1 MTYNYKK
8 KIMKN
13 VVYYST
19 LFFAWLVIH
28 LLLAATLIIIGTIE
42 GPYALGVAAIIP
54 EVWILSVGLAM
65 FTRKAL
71 AKRILHKEK
80 SFSKAIPIVLV
91 ALGGVMVGSNI
102 VLKIVQKNSAVTT
115 TLVHAPK
122 ETESSAI
129 TASHGSENAENSKDM
144 QLSKNIR
151 DFKSALNKKFEKMSK
166 NTPISLDEITT
177 LQKIELSESSYTLIF
192 QLNIDKNDFEGYY
205 LEQIVED
212 FVEEKKNE
220 FYYDAVF
227 KCAMAE
233 VDSNEFF
240 KAANIKIEYTFTDTN
255 NSHIRTCG
263 FEFKELAKE

>member
-1 MTYNYKK
+1 
-8 KIMKN
+8 MKN

-19 LFFAWLVIH
+19 LFTLWVVIH
-28 LLLAATLIIIGTIE
+28 LLLSSALIIILSID
-42 GPYALGVAAIIP
+42 GPYALAIAAVMP

-91 ALGGVMVGSNI
+91 ALGGVMLGANI

-115 TLVHAPK
+115 TLVPAPK

-129 TASHGSENAENSKDM
+129 TSSHGSENAENSKDM

-151 DFKSALNKKFEKMSK
+151 DFKSALNKEFEKMSK

-192 QLNIDKNDFEGYY
+192 QLNVDKNDFEGYY
-205 LEQIVED
+205 LEQIVDD
-212 FVEEKKNE
+212 FVDEKKTE
-220 FYYDAVF
+220 LYYDVVF

-240 KAANIKIEYTFTDTN
+240 KAANIKIEYIFADAN

>member
-1 MTYNYKK
+1 
-8 KIMKN
+8 MKN

-54 EVWILSVGLAM
+54 EVCILSVGLAM

-91 ALGGVMVGSNI
+91 ALGGVMVGANI

-115 TLVHAPK
+115 TSVPAPK

-151 DFKSALNKKFEKMSK
+151 DFKSALNKEFEKMSK

-177 LQKIELSESSYTLIF
+177 LKEIKLSETAYTFVF

-205 LEQIVED
+205 LEQIVDD
-212 FVEEKKNE
+212 FVDEKKAE
-220 FYYDAVF
+220 LYYDVVF
-227 KCAMAE
+227 KCALAE
-233 VDSNEFF
+233 VESNEFF
-240 KAANIKIEYTFTDTN
+240 KAANIKIEYIFADAN